1 LKLKYYTGLYKDKI
15 YGEAEITFDGT
26 KLKLTFLLQKRSS
39 LQFWNIGMI
48 IRLGLNFNEKIVPEG
63 YLTFEL
69 DSSSIITGCKIDNQC
84 I

>member
-26 KLKLTFLLQKRSS
+26 KLKLTFLPAKEKFIAILEHWYDNTFR
-39 LQFWNIGMI
+39 FE
-48 IRLGLNFNEKIVPEG
+48 FYEKIVPEG
-63 YLTFEL
+63 YLTFEP